1 MPLSF
6 ATYSRPDA
14 PKPLC
19 KAEISPEAG
28 PQFGEEGSVIGSSPQ
43 EPIASVLPAAAEG
56 ASFLGRFALTE
67 MLSFDAAG
75 IRKKLVPWAMKGGLA
90 ILDQGVFTGSNFV
103 ISILL
108 ARWLSPEQYGS
119 YAVAFAVFLF
129 ILTFYQAL
137 LLEPMLVFG
146 GSVYRHCL
154 RGYVKALL
162 LLHLGLSVGVLLV
175 LGVSAGIAFKFQ
187 PASSLPSALVGVA
200 FAAPSILLFWLVKR
214 TFYLRLSPAPSAGAA
229 VLYCVLTMGG
239 LAFVYKHGLLSVF
252 SALVL
257 MGIGSLGA
265 SASLLIYLKLRL
277 SSIQPAPSVLDIG
290 TRHWRYGRWAL
301 GANAMM
307 WVPINL
313 FYPLL
318 SRFSGMAEAGQLK
331 ALMNFAS
338 PMLQTCAALS
348 SLMLPYSA
356 RVLEQRGSAGVNII
370 LKRMTL
376 LCVACAVP
384 YWLVLLAFKGPA
396 FRMLYSGRYTEVIY
410 LLPVVALV
418 SIFGSAFFGPSIV
431 LRSLESPGL
440 VFAAVSV
447 SSVIAVAVG
456 IPLTRAL
463 GVRGAVWSMALS
475 EALAF
480 VMAIVLLRRKAR
492 QSVEAAA
499 PCLVLSAS
507 K

>member
-1 MPLSF
+1 M
-6 ATYSRPDA
+6 TGSR
-14 PKPLC
+14 L
-19 KAEISPEAG
+19 
-28 PQFGEEGSVIGSSPQ
+28 Q
-43 EPIASVLPAAAEG
+43 EPTAPVKPAAGEG

-67 MLSFDAAG
+67 ILSFDPAG
-75 IRKKLVPWAMKGGLA
+75 IREKLVPWAMKGGLA
-90 ILDQGVFTGSNFV
+90 ILDQGVFAGSNFV

-119 YAVAFAVFLF
+119 YAVAFAIFLF

-146 GSVYRHCL
+146 GSVYRNCL
-154 RGYVKALL
+154 RGYLKALL
-162 LLHLGLSVGVLLV
+162 MLHLGLSLGIVLILA
-175 LGVSAGIAFKFQ
+175 VSAGVAFRLE
-187 PASSLPSALVGVA
+187 PASSLPSALIGVA

-214 TFYLRLSPAPSAGAA
+214 TFYLKLSPAPSAGAA

-239 LAFVYKHGLLSVF
+239 LAFVYQHGLLSVF

-257 MGIGSLGA
+257 MGVGSLGA
-265 SASLLIYLKLRL
+265 SAALLIYLKLRL
-277 SSIQPAPSVLDIG
+277 SSGQEPPSVLDIG
-290 TRHWRYGRWAL
+290 RRHWRYGRWAL

-307 WVPINL
+307 WVPINM

-318 SRFSGMAEAGQLK
+318 SRFSGMAEAGELK

-356 RVLEQRGSAGVNII
+356 RVLEQRGSAGVNVV

-384 YWLVLLAFKGPA
+384 YWLVLLAFRGPA

-410 LLPVVALV
+410 LLPIVALV

-431 LRSLESPGL
+431 LRSLEAPGS

-447 SSVIAVAVG
+447 SSGIALAVG
-456 IPLTRAL
+456 VPLTRAL

-480 VMAIVLLRRKAR
+480 VMAVVLLRRKAR
-492 QSVEAAA
+492 KSAEAAPTFLA
-499 PCLVLSAS
+499 MSAS
-507 K
+507 D

>member
-1 MPLSF
+1 
-6 ATYSRPDA
+6 
-14 PKPLC
+14 
-19 KAEISPEAG
+19 
-28 PQFGEEGSVIGSSPQ
+28 VIGSGLEGPTAQ
-43 EPIASVLPAAAEG
+43 VRPAAGEG
-56 ASFLGRFALTE
+56 VKFFRRFALKE
-67 MLSFDAAG
+67 FLSIERAG
-75 IRKKLVPWAMKGGLA
+75 IRQKLVPWAMKGGLA

-103 ISILL
+103 LSILL

-119 YAVAFAVFLF
+119 YAVAFAIFLF
-129 ILTFYQAL
+129 ILTFHQAL
-137 LLEPMLVFG
+137 MLEPMSVFG
-146 GSVYRHCL
+146 GSVYRNCL
-154 RGYVKALL
+154 RGYLKALL
-162 LLHLGLSVGVLLV
+162 SLHLGLSLVIVIVLSI
-175 LGVSAGIAFKFQ
+175 SAGVAFRLG
-187 PASSLPSALVGVA
+187 PAGSLPSALVGVA
-200 FAAPSILLFWLVKR
+200 FAAPSILLFWLLKR
-214 TFYLRLSPAPSAGAA
+214 TFYLKLSPAPSAVAA
-229 VLYCVLTMGG
+229 VLYCALTMGG
-239 LAFVYKHGLLSVF
+239 LAVVYKHGLLSVF
-252 SALVL
+252 TALLL
-257 MGIGSLGA
+257 MGAGSLGA
-265 SASLLIYLKLRL
+265 SGFLLVYLKLRL
-277 SSIQPAPSVLDIG
+277 TSSQEAPGVLDIG
-290 TRHWRYGRWAL
+290 LRHWRYGRWAL

-318 SRFSGMAEAGQLK
+318 SRFSGMAEAGELK

-356 RVLEQRGSAGVNII
+356 RVLEQRGSAGVNVI

-384 YWLVLLAFKGPA
+384 YWVLILAFKGPA
-396 FRMLYSGRYTEVIY
+396 FRILYSGRYTEVVY
-410 LLPVVALV
+410 LLPIVALV
-418 SIFGSAFFGPSIV
+418 SVFGSAFFGPSIV
-431 LRSLESPGL
+431 LRSLEAPGS

-447 SSVIAVAVG
+447 SSCIAVAVG

-492 QSVEAAA
+492 KSAEGEVA

>member
-1 MPLSF
+1 VTF
-6 ATYSRPDA
+6 ATTLAKFVPIRKDREVTGSR
-14 PKPLC
+14 L
-19 KAEISPEAG
+19 
-28 PQFGEEGSVIGSSPQ
+28 Q
-43 EPIASVLPAAAEG
+43 EPTVPVKPAAREG
-56 ASFLGRFALTE
+56 ANFFGRFALRE
-67 MLSFDAAG
+67 ILSFDPAG
-75 IRKKLVPWAMKGGLA
+75 VREKLVPWAMKGGLA

-119 YAVAFAVFLF
+119 YAVAFAIFLF
-129 ILTFYQAL
+129 ILIFYQAL

-146 GSVYRHCL
+146 GSVYRNCL
-154 RGYVKALL
+154 RGYLKALL
-162 LLHLGLSVGVLLV
+162 MLHLGLSLGIVLI
-175 LGVSAGIAFKFQ
+175 LGISAGIAFKFE
-187 PASSLPSALVGVA
+187 PSSSLPGALVGVA
-200 FAAPSILLFWLVKR
+200 FAAPSILLFWVVKR
-214 TFYLRLSPAPSAGAA
+214 TFYLKLSPAPSAGAA

-257 MGIGSLGA
+257 MGVGSLGA
-265 SASLLIYLKLRL
+265 SASLLIYLRLQL
-277 SSIQPAPSVLDIG
+277 SSSQDAPSVLDIG
-290 TRHWRYGRWAL
+290 SRHWRYGRWAL

-318 SRFSGMAEAGQLK
+318 SRFSGMAQAGELK

-370 LKRMTL
+370 LRRLTL

-384 YWLVLLAFKGPA
+384 YWVVLLAFRGPA

-410 LLPVVALV
+410 LLPIVALV
-418 SIFGSAFFGPSIV
+418 SIFGSAFFGPSVV
-431 LRSLESPGL
+431 LRSLESPRL

-447 SSVIAVAVG
+447 SSCIAVAIG

-463 GVRGAVWSMALS
+463 GVRGAVWSMAFS

-480 VMAIVLLRRKAR
+480 VMAIVLLRRKVR
-492 QSVEAAA
+492 DSEKAAP

-507 K
+507 E